1 MNRRHF
7 LHTAL
12 GTTVASSF
20 LAGNASAIDPII
32 RTGPAQLKL
41 SIAAY
46 SYRDYLQGKK
56 KPNMTL
62 DNFVDLC
69 ADMGLP
75 AVELTS
81 YYFKDTSTA
90 ALARLKGRCTRLGLD
105 VSGGA
110 VGNKFTE
117 ADPTKLKDEIKKTKE
132 WTERYA
138 TLGAKAIRIFAGNAV
153 KGEAEEATRK
163 RCIEAILEVCEHA
176 NQFGI
181 YMALENH
188 GGIVTTAE
196 QLLTIVKE
204 VKHDWFGV
212 NLDSGNFRTADP
224 YGDFAK
230 LAPYAVNVQFKTEV
244 QYAGQKKQDADLNK
258 LVNILKESK
267 YRGYVALEY
276 EAAADP
282 MTAIPKHLH
291 TMKELFAGCNG

>member
-12 GTTVASSF
+12 GTTIASSL
-20 LAGNASAIDPII
+20 LAGNAHAIDPII
-32 RTGPAQLKL
+32 RNGPAQLKL

-56 KPNMTL
+56 QPNMTL

-90 ALARLKGRCTRLGLD
+90 ALAKLKGRCTRLGLD

-117 ADPTKLKDEIKKTKE
+117 ADPAKLKDEIKKTKE

-153 KGEAEEATRK
+153 KGEVEEVTRK

-258 LVNILKESK
+258 LVNILKDAK

-282 MTAIPKHLH
+282 MTAIPKHIHKL
-291 TMKELFAGCNG
+291 KELFAGCNG

>member
-7 LHTAL
+7 LH
-12 GTTVASSF
+12 AS
-20 LAGNASAIDPII
+20 LAGSLLTSHAFGIDPIV
-32 RTGPAQLKL
+32 RQGPAQLKL

-56 KPNMTL
+56 QPGMTL
-62 DNFVDLC
+62 DGFVDLC
-69 ADMGLP
+69 ANLGLP

-81 YYFKDTSTA
+81 YYFQDTSA
-90 ALARLKGRCTRLGLD
+90 QALTRLRGRCTRLGLD

-117 ADPTKLKDEIKKTKE
+117 ADPVKLKEEIRKTKE

-138 TLGAKAIRIFAGNAV
+138 ILGAKAIRIFAGNPV
-153 KGEAEEATRK
+153 KGEAEAITRQ
-163 RCIEAILEVCEHA
+163 RCLEAIHEVCEHA
-176 NQFGI
+176 RQFGI

-188 GGIVTTAE
+188 GGIVSTAE
-196 QLLTIVKE
+196 QLLGIVKE

-224 YGDFAK
+224 YGDFAR

-244 QYAGQKKQDADLNK
+244 QYAGQKKQEADLNK
-258 LVNILKESK
+258 LVVILKEAK

-276 EAAADP
+276 EGAADP
-282 MTAIPKHLH
+282 MRAIPKYLN
-291 TMKELFAGCNG
+291 TMKDLFAGCG

>member
-1 MNRRHF
+1 MHRRDF
-7 LHTAL
+7 LLSTLAAGAL
-12 GTTVASSF
+12 TGLNLPVH
-20 LAGNASAIDPII
+20 AIDPIV
-32 RTGPAQLKL
+32 RKGGPLLKP

-46 SYRDYLQGKK
+46 SYRDYLTGKK

-62 DNFVDLC
+62 DDFVDL
-69 ADMGLP
+69 AAEMGLP

-81 YYFKDTSTA
+81 YYFKDNSTSY
-90 ALARLKGRCTRLGLD
+90 LARLKGRCTRLGLD

-117 ADPTKLKDEIKKTKE
+117 SDPGKLKEEIKKTKE

-138 TLGAKAIRIFAGNAV
+138 ILGAKTLRIFAGNAV
-153 KGEAEEATRK
+153 KGEAEEVTRK
-163 RCIEAILEVCEHA
+163 RCMEAIHEVCEHA
-176 NQFGI
+176 AQFGV

-196 QLLTIVKE
+196 QLLTIVQA

-212 NLDSGNFRTADP
+212 NLDSGNFRSGDP
-224 YGDFAK
+224 YADFAR
-230 LAPYAVNVQFKTEV
+230 LVPYAVTVQVKTEV
-244 QYAGQKKQDADLNK
+244 TYAGKKKQDADLNRF
-258 LVNILKESK
+258 VTILKDAK

-282 MTAIPKHLH
+282 MAAIPAHIKTL
-291 TMKELFAGCNG
+291 KDLCAGFSG

>member
-1 MNRRHF
+1 
-7 LHTAL
+7 
-12 GTTVASSF
+12 
-20 LAGNASAIDPII
+20 
-32 RTGPAQLKL
+32 
-41 SIAAY
+41 
-46 SYRDYLQGKK
+46 
-56 KPNMTL
+56 MTL
-62 DNFVDLC
+62 DDFVNLC

-81 YYFKDTSTA
+81 YYFKDTSIA
-90 ALARLKGRCTRLGLD
+90 ALAKLKGRCTRLGLD

-117 ADPTKLKDEIKKTKE
+117 ADPAKLKDEIKKTKE

-138 TLGAKAIRIFAGNAV
+138 TLGAKAIRIFAGNPV
-153 KGEAEEATRK
+153 KGEAEEVTRK

-212 NLDSGNFRTADP
+212 NLDSGNFRTADS

-230 LAPYAVNVQFKTEV
+230 LAPEV
-244 QYAGQKKQDADLNK
+244 HAAFVRNG
-258 LVNILKESK
+258 
-267 YRGYVALEY
+267 RVA
-276 EAAADP
+276 P
-282 MTAIPKHLH
+282 
-291 TMKELFAGCNG
+291 